1 MKTVGIIGLGRIG
14 TALAVSLERC
24 GYLVKTVRRDQGAK
38 RAGLINGKDF
48 AVITLEQAAQ
58 ETEVIFIT
66 TPDDAIESTAKRLAE
81 IGIKCQAVL
90 HMSGSLSS
98 EILEPLRQA
107 GAMTGSLHPLQS
119 FPSLERAVENLPGSY
134 FTYEGDPSLLF
145 WVSTLV
151 ERFGGILKI
160 LPSPETKAVYHAG
173 AVIASNYLVA
183 LAQLAI
189 DCLAQAGFTPEEA
202 RAALLP
208 LMKGT
213 MNNLLCLPPAKAL
226 TGPVC
231 RGDVGVV
238 ESHLKALEQE
248 LPEALDAYC
257 ALAPV
262 LARIAVESGRITG
275 KQYDEL
281 IKLLNRPAAKFN

>member
-1 MKTVGIIGLGRIG
+1 VGIIGLGRIG
-14 TALAVSLERC
+14 AAMAVSLERC
-24 GYLVKTVRRDQGAK
+24 GYLVKTVRRDQSSRHAVLSTGQE
-38 RAGLINGKDF
+38 F
-48 AVITLEQAAQ
+48 EVITLAQAAR
-58 ETEVIFIT
+58 ETEVVFIT
-66 TPDDAIESTAKRLAE
+66 TPDDAIEETARRLAE
-81 IGIKCQAVL
+81 IGTKCRAVL

-98 EILEPLRQA
+98 EILDPLRKA
-107 GAMTGSLHPLQS
+107 GVMTGSLHPLQS
-119 FPSLERAVENLPGSY
+119 FPTLERAIENLPGSY
-134 FTYEGDPSLLF
+134 FTYEGDPSLIF

-160 LPSPETKAVYHAG
+160 LPSPEAKAIYHAG

-189 DCLAQAGFTPEEA
+189 DCLAQAGFDPEDA

-213 MNNLLCLPPAKAL
+213 MNNLMSLPPGKAL

-231 RGDVGVV
+231 RGDIGVV
-238 ESHLKALEQE
+238 ESHLKALRQE
-248 LPEALDAYC
+248 LPEAFKAYC

-262 LARIAVESGRITG
+262 LARIAMQSGKITDR
-275 KQYDEL
+275 QYEQLLEL
-281 IKLLNRPAAKFN
+281 LLRPAAGLPGLN